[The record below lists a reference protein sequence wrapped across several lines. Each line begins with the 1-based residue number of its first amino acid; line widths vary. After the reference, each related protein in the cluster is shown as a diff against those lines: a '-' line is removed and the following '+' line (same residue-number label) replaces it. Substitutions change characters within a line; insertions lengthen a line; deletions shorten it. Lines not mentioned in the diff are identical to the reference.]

1 MTEENLKKFKLT
13 WDEWKYEHDAY
24 GDETDKWLEKM
35 ELIIEAKDIDA
46 ACEMWDKEHANDGTN
61 GLDDIYE
68 IIEHELFNKSL
79 HVEMPD
85 GHTYAVPV
93 EIIARNRAE
102 AYADEYGDDVGESLR
117 EDTIPLFMERDYNI
131 RDWASNNMNWDD
143 VKAHARRLER
153 DEKQEYDYEDGWC
166 NGEWAVQ

>member
-1 MTEENLKKFKLT
+1 MTEEILKKFKLT
-13 WDEWKYEHDAY
+13 WEERQTEHDGC
-24 GDETDKWLEKM
+24 GDEIDHYFVNK
-35 ELIIEAKDIDA
+35 ELIIEAKSEDA
-46 ACEMWDKEHANDGTN
+46 ACEIWENEHANEGTN

-85 GHTYAVPV
+85 GHTYAIPV

-117 EDTIPLFMERDYNI
+117 ADTIPLFMERNYNI
-131 RDWASNNMNWDD
+131 RDWASNNMNWAD
-143 VKAHARRLER
+143 VKAHARRITH
-153 DEKQEYDYEDGWC
+153 DEKQEYDFEDGWC
-166 NGEWAVQ
+166 NGEWAVK